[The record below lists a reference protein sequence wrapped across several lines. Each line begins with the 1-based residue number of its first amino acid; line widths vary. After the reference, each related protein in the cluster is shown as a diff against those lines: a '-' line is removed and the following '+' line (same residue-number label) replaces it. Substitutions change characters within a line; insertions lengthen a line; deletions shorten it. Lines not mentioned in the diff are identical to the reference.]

1 MKITVQMVFDNV
13 DDLVS
18 FYERV
23 RTDDPVDHV
32 DVKGIAKG
40 AQFTEEQIDKA
51 IAEADFASLVTPQTQ
66 GKVPVTEETPVQ
78 PEPEPVSV
86 HSRDEVKA
94 FCTQSR
100 VEKGVKI
107 KDILL
112 SLGVG
117 SFKELPDE
125 KLDALYDAVKAARGD

>member
-1 MKITVQMVFDNV
+1 MKITVQMVFDSV

-18 FYERV
+18 FYEKV

-66 GKVPVTEETPVQ
+66 GKVPVAEETPVQ